1 VNLIVSLWQNRLAK
15 TLVKTL
21 RINRLVDVYL
31 RRFPIKHRTP
41 SGLVYGAE
49 SVPSLVVAN
58 EISATAVYA
67 EPLSLVRPKSF
78 VDLGAN
84 VGYFPLLVAE
94 VAGSRSIKGLCVEAN
109 PSLHN
114 RIESHLAANRLENAH
129 MSYRANCGVFAQDL
143 HLS

>member
-1 VNLIVSLWQNRLAK
+1 MNLIVSLWQNRLAK

-84 VGYFPLLVAE
+84 VGI
-94 VAGSRSIKGLCVEAN
+94 SRCWSRRSQARARSRACASKPIRLSITASNLTWPPIAWRM
-109 PSLHN
+109 S
-114 RIESHLAANRLENAH
+114 